1 MPILW
6 LLLLVLN
13 IEICTSFDDSIHH
26 RSRSPHPFQIT
37 MRLVRS
43 LSSKTTVTIT
53 FVDPSGEEKA
63 AEAVL
68 GKHLLDVAH
77 DNNIELEGE

>member
-1 MPILW
+1 MYFIRRFYPSPI
-6 LLLLVLN
+6 
-13 IEICTSFDDSIHH
+13 T
-26 RSRSPHPFQIT
+26 IT
-37 MRLVRS
+37 ASLPNNDELVRS

-63 AEAVL
+63 AEAEL